1 MATAAKTEV
10 YIAKARTK
18 AVLEHFQ
25 ISAMT
30 LWRWQKQDNFPTPLR
45 RGQIILFDIA
55 AIEQW
60 LSEGGVSV

>member
-1 MATAAKTEV
+1 MTTLAKKETAIV
-10 YIAKARTK
+10 RARTK

-30 LWRWQKQDNFPTPLR
+30 LWRWQKQDNFPTPLK

-60 LSEGGVSV
+60 LSGEVQP

>member
-1 MATAAKTEV
+1 MTTLAKTE
-10 YIAKARTK
+10 ATTARARTK
-18 AVLEHFQ
+18 AVLDYFD

-30 LWRWQKQDNFPTPLR
+30 LWRWQKQANFPSPLR

-60 LSEGGVSV
+60 LSGEVQP

>member
-1 MATAAKTEV
+1 MTTLAKTAAP
-10 YIAKARTK
+10 IAKARTK
-18 AVLEHFQ
+18 AVLDYFD

-30 LWRWQKQDNFPTPLR
+30 LWRWQKQDNFPKPLR

-60 LSEGGVSV
+60 LSVEVQP

>member
-1 MATAAKTEV
+1 MTTLAKKETAIV
-10 YIAKARTK
+10 RARTK
-18 AVLEHFQ
+18 EVLGHFH

-30 LWRWQKQDNFPTPLR
+30 LWRWQKQANFPSPLR